1 MSCAHYFAQAQ
12 GGDGCFAVD
21 ASNIVFGRGALL
33 EAGKS
38 WQKSLGLRRVALFT
52 DPVVRKLPPVQLVT
66 QSLRAAGIDSV
77 CYDEVRI
84 EPSQASFEQASQFY
98 AEGRFDGQFHRRRDP
113 GHGYRQSGADVC
125 NPQGS
130 VSAVCQSPDR

>member
-1 MSCAHYFAQAQ
+1 M
-12 GGDGCFAVD
+12 
-21 ASNIVFGRGALL
+21 FGRGALFGSRR
-33 EAGKS
+33 AG
-38 WQKSLGLRRVALFT
+38 KSLGLRKVALFT

-77 CYDEVRI
+77 CCDEVRI

-98 AEGRFDGQFHRRRDP
+98 AEGRFDGAISVGGGSVMDTAKAALT
-113 GHGYRQSGADVC
+113 YA